1 MSTTGPE
8 SWHCIERGEGR
19 PLILLHGI
27 GMTHHIWLS
36 LIDKLAAEGRRV
48 VAFDLPGFGNT
59 PALRQRIVS
68 IEHLADDFMRELR
81 QRGIAEPVDIVGS
94 SLGGRIALEVA
105 RHGTARSIVA
115 ISPAGLW
122 PGYKYPPIM
131 LATLSLSRFGATLAP
146 NLTRRVLRNDF
157 LRNALLSVPLAAEGK
172 KIPAEEAIEITERF
186 ANAPGFWPISMG
198 FSSVRNTDGITA
210 RCTVVFGRQDRLLPE
225 IARDRSLLPA
235 HTEWIEPEGWG
246 HVPIWD
252 DPEGVVRLILEKTA

>member
-1 MSTTGPE
+1 MSTTVPE

-36 LIDKLAAEGRRV
+36 LMDKLAAEGRRV
-48 VAFDLPGFGNT
+48 LAFDLPGFGNT
-59 PALRQRIVS
+59 PALRQRVVS
-68 IEHLADDFMRELR
+68 IEHLADDLTRELR
-81 QRGIAEPVDIVGS
+81 RRGIAQPVDIVGS

-105 RHGTARSIVA
+105 RHGGARSIVA

-131 LATLSLSRFGATLAP
+131 VATLSVSRLGAQLAP
-146 NLTRRVLRNDF
+146 NLTRKILKNDLLRS
-157 LRNALLSVPLAAEGK
+157 ALLSIPLAADGK
-172 KIPAEEAIEITERF
+172 KIPADEALEIMERF
-186 ANAPGFWPISMG
+186 AKAPGFWPISMG
-198 FSSVRNTDGITA
+198 FSSVRPIEDFTA
-210 RCTVVFGRQDRLLPE
+210 RCTVVFGQKDRLLPP

-235 HTEWIEPEGWG
+235 HTEWLEPDGWG

-252 DPEGVVRLILEKTA
+252 DPDGVVNLILEKTS